1 MRSLPPTYSQGCR
14 ILHYHPSTGNTS
26 QQTQSTTE
34 DDITRVHRTDSFE
47 NDFTAPP
54 ASSYENNND
63 ISNNDKH
70 QTITDEHPN
79 FENDGTVRSISNAH
93 IMDVN
98 NSTLS
103 INSTGSRIFD
113 IDFMIPPIAFEE
125 TENTNNV
132 TNVTGRGRNRNSQ
145 SECNMSSSLTN
156 SRHSRSET
164 DISLSYANQ
173 SFENG
178 PSVIVHR

>member
-14 ILHYHPSTGNTS
+14 ILHYHPSTENTS

-34 DDITRVHRTDSFE
+34 DDITGVYRTDSFE
-47 NDFTAPP
+47 NDFTAPS

-70 QTITDEHPN
+70 QTITDEHPK
-79 FENDGTVRSISNAH
+79 FENDGSVRSISNAH

-113 IDFMIPPIAFEE
+113 TYQI
-125 TENTNNV
+125 
-132 TNVTGRGRNRNSQ
+132 
-145 SECNMSSSLTN
+145 
-156 SRHSRSET
+156 
-164 DISLSYANQ
+164 
-173 SFENG
+173 
-178 PSVIVHR
+178 